1 MLQEMWQ
8 AKARALNIPLS
19 AKGHEVGQRGAITS
33 LAIDTHKGVST
44 CCRTSL
50 PPWSQQGTAAELS
63 TPRIIARAFACH
75 ISCSIPRTPRIR
87 PRSRRSRHA
96 HCSGVDII
104 QIRSSWPVHV
114 APRAEARAWVGIG
127 SWRTWRRGGGPWGRA
142 RARPAEWAAGR
153 QRRGSVVRRALGS
166 LGHVWLET
174 RGWLT
179 GTLVARWRNGC

>member
-1 MLQEMWQ
+1 MLQDKLASMV
-8 AKARALNIPLS
+8 AARDY
-19 AKGHEVGQRGAITS
+19 
-33 LAIDTHKGVST
+33 LA
-44 CCRTSL
+44 
-50 PPWSQQGTAAELS
+50 AAELS
-63 TPRIIARAFACH
+63 TQRTIARAFACH
-75 ISCSIPRTPRIR
+75 ISCSIPE
-87 PRSRRSRHA
+87 A
-96 HCSGVDII
+96 HTSHPPSKPAQSPCSGVDII